1 MRQTRL
7 LTPAARRPTTLIVD
21 DDVHIRTSLRELLEH
36 EGHAIV
42 EAGDGKS
49 ALEAIGRGGIDLV
62 LLDLILPR
70 VTGDDVLRQMVADGR
85 NIPVVIISGSD
96 SIRRAVATARLGACD
111 YLEKPVESELA
122 LRVIRDAL
130 DRSGVMKQSDTNSLV
145 DHLGMVGTS
154 APMHQLYGQLARAA
168 RTNATVLLIGESG
181 TGKELCARAIHA
193 NSVRRDG
200 PFVAVNC
207 AAIPEHL
214 IESEL
219 FGYERG
225 AFTGATAR
233 RAGVLEGS
241 NGGTLFL
248 DEVAD
253 MSLMTQ
259 ARLLRVLEERRF
271 KRLGG
276 QQELA
281 FDCRLVSATNRDLLK
296 AVELGDVRA
305 DLYYRINVVRIDL
318 VPLRSRPE
326 DLPSLLDHFVRLFCR
341 AQGRRPRPFTAS
353 ALAVLLAHEWPGNV
367 RELRNVAERIVAL
380 GDDGP
385 IDSDEARRGLQAAHV
400 ATSVPPRDG
409 LREARAEFERAF
421 IRRSLEAHEGRIQE
435 TADALRID
443 RSHLWKKMKC
453 LGLAPA

>member
-1 MRQTRL
+1 MSQTRL
-7 LTPAARRPTTLIVD
+7 PTPPSRRPTTLIVD
-21 DDVHIRTSLRELLEH
+21 DDAHIRTSLRELLEH

-49 ALEAIGRGGIDLV
+49 ALEAIARGGIDLV

-122 LRVIRDAL
+122 LRVIREAL
-130 DRSGVMKQSDTNSLV
+130 GRSGTMKQSDTNGLDNQLGLV
-145 DHLGMVGTS
+145 GAS

-193 NSVRRDG
+193 NSMRRDG
-200 PFVAVNC
+200 PFVPVNC

-225 AFTGATAR
+225 AFTGAAAR
-233 RAGVLEGS
+233 RAGVLEGA

-259 ARLLRVLEERRF
+259 AKLLRVLEERRF

-276 QQELA
+276 QQELS
-281 FDCRLVSATNRDLLK
+281 FDCRLVSATNRDLMK

-326 DLPSLLDHFVRLFCR
+326 DLPSLLDHFVRVFCR

-385 IDSDEARRGLQAAHV
+385 IESDEARRGLQAAHV

-453 LGLAPA
+453 LGLAPG

>member
-1 MRQTRL
+1 M
-7 LTPAARRPTTLIVD
+7 LTPATRRPTTLIVD
-21 DDVHIRTSLRELLEH
+21 DDIHIRTGLRELLEH
-36 EGHAIV
+36 EGHVIM

-49 ALEAIGRGGIDLV
+49 ALEAIARGEIDLV

-70 VTGDDVLRQMVADGR
+70 VTGDDVLRQMAADGR

-122 LRVIRDAL
+122 LRVIREAL
-130 DRSGVMKQSDTNSLV
+130 ARSGTMNRSDTSGLR
-145 DHLGMVGTS
+145 DQLGLVGTS
-154 APMHQLYGQLARAA
+154 APMRQLYAQLARAA

-181 TGKELCARAIHA
+181 TGKELGARAIHA

-200 PFVAVNC
+200 PFVPVNC
-207 AAIPEHL
+207 AAIPENL

-233 RAGVLEGS
+233 RAGVLEGA

-259 ARLLRVLEERRF
+259 AKLLRVLEERRF

-276 QQELA
+276 QQELP
-281 FDCRLVSATNRDLLK
+281 FDGRLVSATNRDLTK

-305 DLYYRINVVRIDL
+305 DLYYRLNVVRIDL

-326 DLPSLLDHFVRLFCR
+326 DLPSLLDHFIRQFCVT
-341 AQGRRPRPFTAS
+341 QGRRPRPVTAS
-353 ALAVLLAHEWPGNV
+353 ALAVLLAYTWPGNV

-385 IDSDEARRGLQAAHV
+385 IESDEARRGLQAAAV
-400 ATSVPPRDG
+400 AVPVPAQDG

-421 IRRSLEAHEGRIQE
+421 IRRALEAHDE
-435 TADALRID
+435 
-443 RSHLWKKMKC
+443 
-453 LGLAPA
+453 

>member
-1 MRQTRL
+1 MSAPRL
-7 LTPAARRPTTLIVD
+7 PTPAARGPTTLIVD
-21 DDVHIRTSLRELLEH
+21 DDPHIRTSLRELLEH
-36 EGHAIV
+36 EGHAIM
-42 EAGDGKS
+42 EAGDGKT
-49 ALEAIGRGGIDLV
+49 ALAAIARGGIDLV

-85 NIPVVIISGSD
+85 DIPVVIISGSE

-122 LRVIRDAL
+122 LRVIREAL
-130 DRSGVMKQSDTNSLV
+130 GCSGTMRASDTNG
-145 DHLGMVGTS
+145 LGDQLGLVGTS
-154 APMHQLYGQLARAA
+154 APMQQLYGQLARAA

-193 NSVRRDG
+193 NSVRCDG
-200 PFVAVNC
+200 PFVPVNC

-233 RAGVLEGS
+233 REGVLEGA

-259 ARLLRVLEERRF
+259 AKLLRVLEERRF

-276 QQELA
+276 QQEMA
-281 FDCRLVSATNRDLLK
+281 FDCRLVSATNRDLTK

-305 DLYYRINVVRIDL
+305 DLFYRINVVRVDL
-318 VPLRSRPE
+318 VSLRSRPE
-326 DLPSLLDHFVRLFCR
+326 DLPVLADHFVRIFCR
-341 AQGRRPRPFTAS
+341 AQGRRARPFAAS
-353 ALAVLLAHEWPGNV
+353 ALAVLLAHSWPGNV

-385 IDSDEARRGLQAAHV
+385 IEANEARRGLQAAEV
-400 ATSVPPRDG
+400 SGSVTPRDG

-443 RSHLWKKMKC
+443 RSHLWKKMKR
-453 LGLAPA
+453 LGLAR